1 MAKVLLDMLGAIIG
15 SVGKVSYYMR
25 YSDNIARRKGAGG
38 KSSNSP
44 AAVEQRMKFGML
56 IQLAT
61 ILQTIITQGFPQRKR
76 GLSAANAFVSINKD
90 ICSVEGNVLTVD
102 YEQLLCANGQ
112 LLTPEVTVT
121 YSTENQKFSFKQTAP
136 EEESNSNA
144 DDKVY
149 AVLLE
154 SNQGLCRL
162 KTLRQRGE
170 SGSTSIALPQR
181 WEKEHVHV
189 YVFATSADG
198 KKASKSM
205 YLTVEEGV

>member
-90 ICSVEGNVLTVD
+90 ICSVESNVLTVD

-121 YSTENQKFSFKQTAP
+121 YSTENQKFSFEQTAR

-144 DDKVY
+144 DYMV
-149 AVLLE
+149 
-154 SNQGLCRL
+154 
-162 KTLRQRGE
+162 
-170 SGSTSIALPQR
+170 
-181 WEKEHVHV
+181 
-189 YVFATSADG
+189 
-198 KKASKSM
+198 
-205 YLTVEEGV
+205 